1 MSGNSVSYVGL
12 NVQRF
17 EVKSSRSYIVTVVL
31 HYERLLFFDALEY
44 RCYMERQGYLIVIL
58 AVLEYAQMT

>member
-1 MSGNSVSYVGL
+1 MSGNSVAYVGL

-31 HYERLLFFDALEY
+31 HYERLLFFDALK
-44 RCYMERQGYLIVIL
+44 CCCDMERQRYLIVIL
-58 AVLEYAQMT
+58 TILEYAQVT